1 MNQIKSKFFDFKKLV
16 DNLDVKVLL
25 DDNYTFLCFCTGALF
40 VDKDH
45 LHIIMG
51 NLKGFYS
58 HNLQKLFYRSPNYRK
73 TELADYQKAIKNII
87 TGIKS
92 CIQS

>member
-1 MNQIKSKFFDFKKLV
+1 
-16 DNLDVKVLL
+16 
-25 DDNYTFLCFCTGALF
+25 
-40 VDKDH
+40 
-45 LHIIMG
+45 MG

-92 CIQS
+92 CIQSQFDKQDVSASSISEWRVVVISAIAERTGFLSPKIKKQKSKNILKF